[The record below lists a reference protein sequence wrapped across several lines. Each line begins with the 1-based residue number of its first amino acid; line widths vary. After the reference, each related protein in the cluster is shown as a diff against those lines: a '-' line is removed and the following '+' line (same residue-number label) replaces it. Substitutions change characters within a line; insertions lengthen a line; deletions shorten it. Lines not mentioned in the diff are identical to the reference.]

1 MSDYTAPLRDTRF
14 VLEDVLDY
22 DTHLARLDPSEDL
35 NVELMNTIAEE
46 AAKFA
51 ENELAPLYRVGDTQ
65 GCRLEDG
72 HVTTPDGFG
81 AAYATYV
88 ENGWASVAGD
98 VDYGGQGLF
107 PSAATMVSEFMA
119 TANWAWNMYP
129 MLSHGALETVSHHG
143 TPEQKSQYLSRLI
156 TGEWTGTM
164 CLTEPQCGTDLGL
177 VRTKAEPNDDGFY
190 TITGS
195 KIFISCG
202 EHDIAENIVHIV
214 LARLPDAPKG
224 TKGISL
230 FIVPKVNVNE
240 DGSLGDRNSVVCGS
254 IEEKM
259 GIHGSSTC
267 VMNFDGARGYL
278 IGPENKGLACMFTF
292 MNVARLGVA
301 QQGQAHAE
309 RAFQGS
315 VAYARDRLQM
325 RAATGP
331 ALPEKAADPIIV
343 HPDVRRMLLTQKSY
357 AEGGRC
363 LVLYCA
369 KLVDRIQVSPDAD
382 DRAEAEALLSLLTPI
397 AKAFLTEAGLEA
409 ASYGIQVFGGHGY
422 ISEWG
427 MEQNLRDA
435 RIATLYEGTTGIQA
449 LDLLG
454 RKVMPN
460 AGATL
465 AKFVAEIQSF
475 CDDHAGEGD
484 LAPMLE
490 QLRTTSSEWITLT
503 QGIGARLQ
511 NDPNELG
518 AASVDYTMYSGYV
531 TLAYFWAKSAVAAN
545 KALQAGSSEVN
556 FHRGKLATAR
566 FYFDKLLPRTLSHA
580 ACINTGSAGMMDI
593 AQDEFIA

>member
-1 MSDYTAPLRDTRF
+1 MSHFKAPLRDTSF
-14 VLEDVLDY
+14 ALAEVLDY
-22 DTHLARLDPSEDL
+22 GTHLSQIDPEGDVTLDL
-35 NVELMNTIAEE
+35 VTAITEE

-51 ENELAPLYRVGDTQ
+51 ENEIAPLYRVGDEQ
-65 GCRLEDG
+65 GCRLENG
-72 HVTTPDGFG
+72 HVTTPEGFG
-81 AAYATYV
+81 AAYANYI
-88 ENGWASVAGD
+88 ENGWPSISGD
-98 VDYGGQGLF
+98 PEYGGQGLV
-107 PSAATMVSEFMA
+107 PSVGTIVTEFMA

-129 MLSHGALETVSHHG
+129 MLSHGALETISHHG
-143 TPEQKSQYLSRLI
+143 TADQKTRFLTPLVS
-156 TGEWTGTM
+156 GEWTGTM

-177 VRTKAEPNDDGFY
+177 VRTRAEPNADGSY
-190 TITGS
+190 AITGS

-240 DGSLGDRNSVVCGS
+240 DGTLGDRNAVVCGS

-301 QQGQAHAE
+301 QQGVAHAE

-315 VAYARDRLQM
+315 LAYAKDRLQM
-325 RAATGP
+325 RAAGGAAQP
-331 ALPEKAADPIIV
+331 DKAADPIIV
-343 HPDVRRMLLTQKSY
+343 HPDVRRMLLTQKSF

-363 LVLYCA
+363 LMLYCA
-369 KLVDRIQVSPDAD
+369 KLVDRIEHSTDAD
-382 DRAEAEALLSLLTPI
+382 DRAHADALLSLLTPI
-397 AKAFLTEAGLEA
+397 AKAFLTEAGVES
-409 ASYGIQVFGGHGY
+409 ASHGIQVYGGHGY

-460 AGATL
+460 AGETL
-465 AKFVAEIQSF
+465 AGFVAEVQAF
-475 CDDHAGEGD
+475 CAENAEITD
-484 LAPMLE
+484 LAPLLD
-490 QLRTTSSEWITLT
+490 QLHAKSAEWVTLT

-511 NDPNELG
+511 QDPNEIG
-518 AASVDYTMYSGYV
+518 SASVDYVMYSGYV
-531 TLAYFWAKSAVAAN
+531 TLAYFWAKSAVAAH
-545 KALQAGSSEVN
+545 KALAAGSTELD
-556 FHRGKLATAR
+556 FYRGKLATAR

-580 ACINTGSAGMMDI
+580 ACINSGSAGMMEI
-593 AQDEFIA
+593 GQDQFIA